1 VIDFYLTK
9 MTRKYG
15 LIGYPLTHSFSR
27 KFFTGKFQQENID
40 AEYLNFEIENI
51 GLLPDVIAKK
61 PELVGLNVTI
71 PYKEQVIPFLD
82 EINDAASKIRA
93 VNTIRIERSSS
104 GTKLIGFNT
113 DVVGFMQ
120 SIRPLL
126 KDHHKKA
133 LVLGTGGASK
143 AIIFALKELGI
154 SALLVSRNS
163 VGEASLSYNDLD
175 PKIMSEYQ
183 IIVNTT
189 PLGTFP
195 KTETFPPIPYEF
207 VGKNHLLYDLVYNPE
222 ITEFLRKGSEN
233 GASIKNGLEMLHLQA
248 LAAWEIWN
256 C

>member
-1 VIDFYLTK
+1 

-27 KFFTGKFQQENID
+27 RFFTEKFQKETID
-40 AEYLNFEIENI
+40 AEYLNFEIESA
-51 GLLPDVIAKK
+51 GLLIEVIAQN
-61 PELVGLNVTI
+61 PGLVGLNVTI

-82 EINDAASKIRA
+82 EINDAASEIRA
-93 VNTIRIERSSS
+93 VNTIRIERSST

-120 SIRPLL
+120 SIKPLL
-126 KDHHKKA
+126 RDHHKKA

-143 AIIFALKELGI
+143 AVIYALKESGI
-154 SALLVSRNS
+154 SSLLVSRKP
-163 VGEASLSYNDLD
+163 VGEVSISYNDLD
-175 PKIMSEYQ
+175 LKIMSEYQ

-195 KTETFPPIPYEF
+195 KTETYPPIPYQF
-207 VGKNHLLYDLVYNPE
+207 VGENHLLYDLVYNPE
-222 ITEFLRKGSEN
+222 MTEFLRKGSKN
-233 GASIKNGLEMLHLQA
+233 GATIKNGLEMLHLQA

-256 C
+256 S

>member
-1 VIDFYLTK
+1 

-27 KFFTGKFQQENID
+27 KFFTGKFQQETID

-51 GLLPDVIAKK
+51 GLLSEVIAKN

-82 EINDAASKIRA
+82 EISEAASEIRA
-93 VNTIRIERSSS
+93 VNTIRVERTSI

-113 DVVGFMQ
+113 DVVGFKQ
-120 SIRPLL
+120 SIKPLL

-154 SALLVSRNS
+154 SSLLVSRNPE
-163 VGEASLSYNDLD
+163 GEASISYNDLD

-183 IIVNTT
+183 VIVNST

-195 KTETFPPIPYEF
+195 KTETFPPIPYQLLGE
-207 VGKNHLLYDLVYNPE
+207 NHLLYDLVYNPE
-222 ITEFLRKGSEN
+222 ITEFLRKGSKN
-233 GASIKNGLEMLHLQA
+233 GATIKNGLEMLHLQA

-256 C
+256 S